1 MAVAADPETTTAWR
15 VCPARHVLAGGRG
28 TWVTAD
34 KMSKPD
40 QDQSDAALLAA
51 FAGGDRAAALTLTQ
65 RLTPR
70 VMGQAYRMLG
80 NRAEAEDVTQ
90 EAMLRL
96 WKIAPDWD
104 ADRAQVTTWL
114 YRVVANL
121 CTDRLRVAGRGVA
134 LDTIAEPAD
143 DRATP
148 QDGLQDAAR
157 EAALRQA
164 LGHLPDRQA
173 QAVALRHLEELSNPE
188 IATIMDTNV
197 RTVESLIARGKRA
210 LIARLSGR
218 KAELGYDDDTE

>member
-1 MAVAADPETTTAWR
+1 MTKMAPV
-15 VCPARHVLAGGRG
+15 
-28 TWVTAD
+28 
-34 KMSKPD
+34 
-40 QDQSDAALLAA
+40 QSDADLLAA
-51 FAGGDRAAALTLTQ
+51 FAGGDRGAALTLTQ

-90 EAMLRL
+90 DAMMRL

-121 CTDRLRVAGRGVA
+121 CTDRLRKSGRGVA
-134 LDTIAEPAD
+134 LDAIEEPAD
-143 DRATP
+143 GAPSAADNM
-148 QDGLQDAAR
+148 QDTAR
-157 EAALRQA
+157 TQA
-164 LGHLPDRQA
+164 LHSALADLPDRQA
-173 QAVALRHLEELSNPE
+173 QAVALRHLEELGNPE

-210 LIARLSGR
+210 LIAKLSGR
-218 KAELGYDDDTE
+218 KEELGYQDDHR